1 MALHAFWNQHSTR
14 GISASPAPSTGGVTV
29 KSIHDDKLVIG
40 EGKTLAEAQVNHDR
54 NFIQLMDRC
63 REKQLKLN
71 KDEMKFQLSEV
82 KFIGHTITAEGLKP
96 DPEKLKAVLDMPN
109 PTDVAGV
116 RRFIGFVTY
125 LA

>member
-1 MALHAFWNQHSTR
+1 
-14 GISASPAPSTGGVTV
+14 
-29 KSIHDDKLVIG
+29 
-40 EGKTLAEAQVNHDR
+40 
-54 NFIQLMDRC
+54 
-63 REKQLKLN
+63 
-71 KDEMKFQLSEV
+71 MKFQLSEV

-96 DPEKLKAVLDMPN
+96 DPEKVKAVLDLPN

>member
-1 MALHAFWNQHSTR
+1 M
-14 GISASPAPSTGGVTV
+14 
-29 KSIHDDKLVIG
+29 
-40 EGKTLAEAQVNHDR
+40 E
-54 NFIQLMDRC
+54 RC

-71 KDEMKFQLSEV
+71 KDKMKFRLSEV

-96 DPEKLKAVLDMPN
+96 DPEKVKAALDMPN

-125 LA
+125 LAKFLPKLSNICEPLRKQKDIE